1 MVQMV
6 GKNRPL
12 GDSAIVQSSFEDYR
26 LAQRERQLED
36 LKDLL
41 SFASVS
47 ADPARGEEI
56 AACAAW
62 LRDHLTRIGLQNVR
76 LFETAGNP
84 IVYGEWL
91 GAGANA
97 PTVLVYAHY
106 DVQPAGPSALWTSP
120 PFAPEIRDGAI
131 YARGAS
137 DMKGQ
142 LFATLCALEAL
153 IAVDGGL
160 PCNVKCVIEGEEEL
174 RADELDRFVAEHP
187 DLLAADVMVNADGS
201 FIAPDV
207 PSTAVGLRGMVALEL
222 TVRTGT
228 VDLHSGMFGGVAPNA
243 LMVMAQLL
251 AGLRS
256 PEGRILVDGFY
267 DEVVGATDAELE
279 DWAGLPIDADAV
291 RAQAGTISMLD
302 GTGSSVLERQW
313 VEPTLDVVGMWGG
326 FQDEGLKTII
336 PATAHAKISCR
347 LVPDQKMEVMAE
359 RLARHLREHCPAG
372 AELTIDWTL
381 LGTPPATMSP
391 GHPAVAAAREALTE
405 GFDTEAFVTRL
416 GVSVPV
422 SEIVSRLLGMPTVM
436 LGYSS
441 PTDLVHAP
449 DEHLPLRSFDG
460 GVKTFASFL
469 LRFAGTFRPES

>member
-1 MVQMV
+1 MVDN
-6 GKNRPL
+6 NRPL
-12 GDSAIVQSSFEDYR
+12 APEIGIPQSFEEYR
-26 LAQRERQLED
+26 VAQRGRQLED
-36 LKDLL
+36 LKRLL

-47 ADPARGEEI
+47 ADPGQAEEI
-56 AACAAW
+56 GACAAW
-62 LRDHLTRIGLQNVR
+62 VRDHLERIGLEGVR
-76 LFETAGNP
+76 SFETAGNP

-91 GAGANA
+91 GAGAEA
-97 PTVLVYAHY
+97 PTVLVYGHY
-106 DVQPAGPSALWTSP
+106 DVQPAGSPSLWTAP
-120 PFAPEIRDGAI
+120 PFAPEIRDDAI

-137 DMKGQ
+137 DMKGP

-153 IAVDGGL
+153 IATGDGL
-160 PCNVKCVIEGEEEL
+160 PCNVKFVIEGEEEL
-174 RADELDRFVAEHP
+174 RADELDRFVAENP
-187 DLLAADVMVNADGS
+187 TLLAADVMVNADGS
-201 FIAPDV
+201 FIAPGV

-222 TVRTGT
+222 TVRTGE

-243 LMVMAQLL
+243 LIVMAQLL

-267 DEVVGATDAELE
+267 DEVVGASAAELAE
-279 DWAGLPIDADAV
+279 WAELPIDAEAV
-291 RAQAGTISMLD
+291 REQAGTIDLLD

-326 FQDEGLKTII
+326 FQDEGLKTVI
-336 PATAHAKISCR
+336 PSTAHAKISCR
-347 LVPDQKMEVMAE
+347 LVPDQEMEPMIE
-359 RLARHLREHCPAG
+359 RLTTHLREHTPAG
-372 AELTIDWTL
+372 AELRIDRTL

-391 GHPAVAAAREALTE
+391 DHPAVAAAREALAE
-405 GFDTEAFVTRL
+405 GFGTEAFVTRL

-441 PTDLVHAP
+441 PTDLLHAP

-460 GVKTFASFL
+460 GVRTFASFL
-469 LRFAGTFRPES
+469 LRFAAA